1 MLVFWIWVF
10 HSFSTETPIYL
21 SLHNSLFSSIV
32 EIFKPYF
39 VFLFTILDFV
49 IGSLILSL
57 RTFTVIF
64 VTLVD
69 DKCLKIDSAS
79 GILLL
84 FRIIETYL
92 NIKILLPNKYYTSF
106 GPFVMDSIQSVSHH
120 MPGRVK
126 TNNRS
131 SVSLKRIYENLVC
144 QKHRISI
151 SV

>member
-1 MLVFWIWVF
+1 M
-10 HSFSTETPIYL
+10 PIYL

-64 VTLVD
+64 VTPVD

-84 FRIIETYL
+84 FRIIETY
-92 NIKILLPNKYYTSF
+92 
-106 GPFVMDSIQSVSHH
+106 
-120 MPGRVK
+120 
-126 TNNRS
+126 
-131 SVSLKRIYENLVC
+131 
-144 QKHRISI
+144 
-151 SV
+151 